1 MRLKESRRR
10 RGPVRSGLHQLPVE
24 GLSSQTLLGGLGC
37 CFHLAASPGE
47 EMGVFKATK
56 CTEVVYYEA

>member
-1 MRLKESRRR
+1 MPPSD
-10 RGPVRSGLHQLPVE
+10 QLP
-24 GLSSQTLLGGLGC
+24 LLGGLGC
-37 CFHLAASPGE
+37 CFRLATSPGE